1 MKKETLK
8 QRFERKKTIG
18 VYAESAFTGIGIFDY
33 ESGIEDFVFF
43 YRQNADGTKKFFKR
57 KIETEFSEDEN
68 DVCDVPRFFF
78 RFYGNKYYL
87 SDFLAV

>member
-1 MKKETLK
+1 MKTETLK

-18 VYAESAFTGIGIFDY
+18 VYAESAFTGIGIFDF

-43 YRQNADGTKKFFKR
+43 YYQKSDGTKKFFKR
-57 KIETEFSEDEN
+57 KLETEWDDDPDGCGEIRN
-68 DVCDVPRFFF
+68 FF